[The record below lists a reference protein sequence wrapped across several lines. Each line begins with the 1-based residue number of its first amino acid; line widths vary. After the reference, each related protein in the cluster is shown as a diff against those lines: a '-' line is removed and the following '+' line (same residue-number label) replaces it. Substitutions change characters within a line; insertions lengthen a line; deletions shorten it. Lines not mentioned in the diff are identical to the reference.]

1 LSLRATGLG
10 SLDFLAEAESFAL
23 IIFKISYS
31 RYSITDT
38 LGVGNRFL
46 IFITAIIFAI
56 SIAWLLL
63 NATIGKSKI
72 KA

>member
-1 LSLRATGLG
+1 
-10 SLDFLAEAESFAL
+10 
-23 IIFKISYS
+23 
-31 RYSITDT
+31 
-38 LGVGNRFL
+38 VGGGFL

-56 SIAWLLL
+56 SVAWLSL